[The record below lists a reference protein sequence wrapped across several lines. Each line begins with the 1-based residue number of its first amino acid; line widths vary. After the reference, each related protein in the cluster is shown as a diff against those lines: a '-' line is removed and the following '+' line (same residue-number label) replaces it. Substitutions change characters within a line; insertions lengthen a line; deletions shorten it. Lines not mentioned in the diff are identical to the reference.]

1 MSIGKIEFEDR
12 VAIITGAGGGLGK
25 AYALELAGRG
35 AKIVVNDLGG
45 AADGTGDG
53 ASSPADEVVGEIKA
67 QGGDAVANYDNVA
80 TPDGGENMV
89 KTAVDAFGKVDI
101 VINNAGI
108 LRDRSFLKMEPEDWD
123 AVVAVHLRGA
133 YCVTRPAFKVMKDNG
148 YGRIVM
154 TTSGAGLYGNFGQ
167 TNYTAAKMGVI
178 GLMNTLKQEG
188 AKYDIKVNTV
198 APCAVSRLT
207 ESLLTPEMHQMMK
220 PEFVVPMVVYLCSDN
235 CTDTGNIY
243 NAGLSIFSRAAIMT
257 GPEVKVGDGVTA
269 PSAEDI
275 MTSMEKINSLENA
288 KVYPTLTDQ
297 MMTAMGIAGQK

>member
-1 MSIGKIEFEDR
+1 MSIGEITFDDR

-25 AYALELAGRG
+25 AYALELAKRG

-45 AADGTGDG
+45 STDGTGEG
-53 ASSPADEVVGEIKA
+53 SASPADEVVNEIKA
-67 QGGDAVANYDNVA
+67 QGGEAVANYDNVA
-80 TPDGGENMV
+80 IPEGGENMV
-89 KTAVDAFGKVDI
+89 ETAMDAFGRVDI

-123 AVVAVHLRGA
+123 VVVAVHLKGA
-133 YCVTRPAFKVMKDNG
+133 YCVTRPAFKVMKSNNF
-148 YGRIVM
+148 GRIVM

-167 TNYTAAKMGVI
+167 TNYTAAKMGII

-188 AKYDIKVNTV
+188 AKYDIKVNAV
-198 APCAVSRLT
+198 APSAVSRLT
-207 ESLLTPEMHQMMK
+207 ESLLTPEMLEMMK
-220 PEFVVPMVVYLCSDN
+220 PEFVAPMVVYLCSDK

-243 NAGLSIFSRAAIMT
+243 NAGVSIFSRVAIMT
-257 GPEVKVGDGVTA
+257 GPEVKVGDGVAA

-275 MTSMEKINSLENA
+275 MASMEKINSLENA

-297 MMTAMGIAGQK
+297 MMTALGLAGEK